1 MVRLNKALLAVT
13 LVALVF
19 STSRSSAQRPTF
31 IGGEI
36 LVKFRPGAAASAKAD
51 AHRASGGSQAAEILR
66 TGLQRVIV
74 PAGDELAAIERYR
87 RNPNVLSAEPNF
99 IRTIESDPL
108 IPADS
113 QFGQTWGLHNTGQQ
127 FNCFDLVIGKFC
139 LYVGTPDADIDA
151 PEAWG
156 ITTGSADVMV
166 AVIDSGIDYTHPD
179 LAPNY
184 AGGYDFANGDSDP
197 MDDHG
202 HGTHVSG
209 TVAAALNNLTGSPA
223 AAEGVVGVAPRARI
237 LGYKVC
243 RADGTC
249 DDFAIQQAIAQA
261 VTAGAR
267 VINMSL
273 GETAYSASLD
283 AAVQDAWNAGLVIV
297 AGAGNNGTTDL
308 FYPAA
313 LPNVI
318 SVGAFDED
326 HRRASFSNY
335 GSWVDISA
343 PGNAILSAN
352 RMSACTQSATPGNAG
367 CYAFRSGTSMATP
380 HVAGAAALLF
390 SQMSHSSHVVEALLS
405 TADPVGV
412 GGVRLD
418 SWTMHG
424 GLNLHA
430 ALGHSATRPVA
441 NAGADQALTD
451 NDENGAESVTLDG
464 NASFDPNGT
473 IVSYVW
479 REGSTTIGSGPSVV
493 VSLPVGFH
501 TVTLQ
506 VTDNDGETGTDN
518 VTITV
523 HPTRQVTVTAPTP
536 QATEAGTS
544 PGMFRFSRTGDTGNS
559 LTVLYKVEGT
569 AVAGTD
575 YQTLSG
581 QVTINSGFDTA
592 EIPLTPIDDS
602 ESEGN
607 ETVIVTVLADSGY
620 YLGLPISATVTIVS
634 DDAPADLVV
643 SAMSVPSSAAV
654 GSPFTVSETT
664 KNQGAGNAGASI
676 TRYYLSVNSIL
687 DGGDEL
693 LGSRDVP
700 PLAAGVSHA
709 TTTSLTLPEDTAT
722 GGYFVIAQS
731 DAAGAVNET
740 SETNNNRADGSLYVG
755 PDLIVSALSA
765 PGTAGAG
772 RTFTVTETTKNQG
785 AGDAGGS
792 TTRFYLSTDSLVDGG
807 DELLGSRMV
816 PPLAAGATDAA
827 ATTLTVPAD
836 TTTGTYYVIGQA
848 DSANAI
854 AETSETNNRR
864 ASSAVR
870 IGPDLVVSAVT
881 APATAAAGST
891 FTVTETTKNQ
901 GDGDSEGSTTR
912 FYLSTNSTFDG
923 GDKVLGTRVVAPLA
937 ADASDTATTSLTL
950 PADTTAGSY
959 YVIAQADAANGVV
972 ETFENNNTR
981 ASSATMKVGPDLIV
995 SAMTA
1000 PGSGAN
1006 GLSITVTDTTRNQG
1020 TGASPASSTG
1030 YYLSTNSTIG
1040 SGDVFLG
1047 SRSVDALAPGA
1058 SASGSA
1064 SLVIPI
1070 DTEPGFY
1077 YVVARADWNSAVS
1090 ETSESNN
1097 DRNSGTVK
1105 IGGDLVVSALGAPSI
1120 GMATGSITI
1129 TDTTT
1134 NSGTTTMP
1142 ESATGFYLSL
1152 NSSHD
1157 ANDIFLG
1164 SRDVGPLGASQAS
1177 AASTQVV
1184 IPLGTPSASYFVLG
1198 VADYNRVVPEINDT
1212 NNTKAIGTLRV
1223 GPDVTVSA
1231 VTGPSTAARGSSITV
1246 GDTTRNIGGDAMPE
1260 SVTSFYLSTNTTID
1274 GTDVLLGS
1282 RPVPSLTAGASES
1295 GTLSV
1300 TIPATHT
1307 PGTYY
1312 IVARADGPN
1321 ATVEPQENN
1330 NTLFRSI
1337 SITSGP

>member
-19 STSRSSAQRPTF
+19 STGRSSAQRPTF
-31 IGGEI
+31 VGGEI
-36 LVKFRPGAAASAKAD
+36 LVKFRPGVAASAKAD
-51 AHRASGGSQAAEILR
+51 AHRASGGSQAAEIQR

-99 IRTIESDPL
+99 VRTIESDPL
-108 IPADS
+108 VPADY

-127 FNCFDLVIGKFC
+127 FYCIIPGFC

-156 ITTGSADVMV
+156 ITTGSADVLV

-184 AGGYDFANGDSDP
+184 TGGYDFANGDSDP

-209 TVAAALNNLTGSPA
+209 TVAAALGNLTGSPA

-261 VTAGAR
+261 IAAGAR

-273 GETAYSASLD
+273 GESAYSQSLD
-283 AAVQDAWNAGLVIV
+283 DAVQDAWSAGLVIV

-343 PGNAILSAN
+343 PGNAILSAD

-390 SQMSHSSHVVEALLS
+390 SQMSHNSHVVEALLA

-412 GGVRLD
+412 GGIRLD

-424 GLNLHA
+424 GLNLLA
-430 ALGHSATRPVA
+430 ALGYSATRPVA
-441 NAGADQALTD
+441 RAGDDQALTD
-451 NDENGAESVTLDG
+451 NDESGAESVTLDG

-479 REGSTTIGSGPSVV
+479 REGSTTVGSGPSAV

-501 TVTLQ
+501 TITLE
-506 VTDNDGETGTDN
+506 VTDNDGETGTDD
-518 VTITV
+518 VTIAV
-523 HPTRQVTVTAPTP
+523 HPPRQVTVTAPTP
-536 QATEAGTS
+536 EATEAGTS
-544 PGMFRFSRTGDTGNS
+544 PGMFRFSRTGDTSNPLS
-559 LTVLYKVEGT
+559 VLYKVEGT

-581 QVTINSGFDTA
+581 QVTIGSGYDTA
-592 EIPLTPIDDS
+592 EIPVTPINDS

-607 ETVIVTVLADSGY
+607 ETVVVTVLADSGY

-643 SAMSVPSSAAV
+643 SAMSAPWSAAV
-654 GSPFTVSETT
+654 GSSFTVSETT

-676 TRYYLSVNSIL
+676 TRYYLSVNSVL

-693 LGSRDVP
+693 LGSREVP
-700 PLAAGVSHA
+700 PLAAGASHA

-731 DAAGAVNET
+731 DAAGAVAET
-740 SETNNNRADGSLYVG
+740 SETNNNRADGTLYVG
-755 PDLIVSALSA
+755 PDLTVSAMSA
-765 PGTAGAG
+765 PATSGAG
-772 RTFTVTETTKNQG
+772 KTFTVTETTKNQG
-785 AGDAGGS
+785 TGDAGES
-792 TTRFYLSTDSLVDGG
+792 ITRFWLSTNSSLDGG
-807 DELLGSRMV
+807 DVPLGSRTV
-816 PPLAAGATDAA
+816 PALAAGASDAA
-827 ATTLTVPAD
+827 TTTLTVPTD

-848 DSANAI
+848 DTANAI
-854 AETSETNNRR
+854 VETSETNNRR
-864 ASSAVR
+864 ASTAVR

-881 APATAAAGST
+881 APATAVAGST

-901 GDGDSEGSTTR
+901 GDGDSDGSTTR
-912 FYLSTNSTFDG
+912 FYLSANSTFDG
-923 GDKVLGTRVVAPLA
+923 TDKILGTRTVAPVA
-937 ADASDTATTSLTL
+937 GDASDTASTSLTL

-959 YVIAQADAANGVV
+959 YVIALADAENAVV
-972 ETFENNNTR
+972 ETFESNNAR

-1000 PGSGAN
+1000 PGTGAN
-1006 GLSITVTDTTRNQG
+1006 GANITVTDTTRNQG
-1020 TGASPASSTG
+1020 TGASAPSSTG
-1030 YYLSTNSTIG
+1030 YYLSKNSTIG

-1064 SLVIPI
+1064 SLQIPL
-1070 DTEPGFY
+1070 DTDPGFY
-1077 YVVARADWNSAVS
+1077 YVVARADWNAAVG

-1097 DRNSGTVK
+1097 DRTSGTVK

-1129 TDTTT
+1129 TDTTA
-1134 NSGTTTMP
+1134 NAGTSTLP
-1142 ESATGFYLSL
+1142 ESATAFYLSL
-1152 NSSHD
+1152 NGSHD

-1184 IPLGTPSASYFVLG
+1184 IPPGTPSASYFVLG
-1198 VADYNRVVPEINDT
+1198 VADYSRVVPETNET
-1212 NNTKAIGTLRV
+1212 NNTKAFGTLRV
-1223 GPDVTVSA
+1223 GPDLTVSA
-1231 VTGPSTAARGSSITV
+1231 VTGPSTAAAGSSITV
-1246 GDTTRNIGGDAMPE
+1246 GDTTANGGGDTMPE
-1260 SVTSFYLSTNTTID
+1260 SVTSFYLSTNSAID
-1274 GTDVLLGS
+1274 STDVLLGS
-1282 RPVPSLTAGASES
+1282 RPVPSLAAGASDTGS
-1295 GTLSV
+1295 LSLV
-1300 TIPATHT
+1300 IPATT
-1307 PGTYY
+1307 TARTYY
-1312 IVARADGPN
+1312 IVAKADGPN
-1321 ATVEPQENN
+1321 ATAESQENN
-1330 NTLFRSI
+1330 NTRIRSI
-1337 SITSGP
+1337 SITAP

>member
-13 LVALVF
+13 LIALVF
-19 STSRSSAQRPTF
+19 STGRSSAQRPTF
-31 IGGEI
+31 VGGEI
-36 LVKFRPGAAASAKAD
+36 LVKFRPGAPASSKAD
-51 AHRASGGSQAAEILR
+51 AHRASGGSQAAEIQR
-66 TGLQRVIV
+66 TGIQRVIV

-108 IPADS
+108 VPADF
-113 QFGQTWGLHNTGQQ
+113 QFGQTWGFHNTGQQ
-127 FNCFDLVIGKFC
+127 FFCIIPNFC

-151 PEAWG
+151 PEAWA

-209 TVAAALNNLTGSPA
+209 TIAAALNNLTGSPA

-273 GETAYSASLD
+273 GESTYSASLD

-297 AGAGNNGTTDL
+297 AGAGNNGTTNL

-343 PGNAILSAN
+343 PGNAILSAD
-352 RMSACTQSATPGNAG
+352 RMSACTQSSTPGDAG

-390 SQMSHSSHVVEALLS
+390 SQLSHNSHVVEALLAS
-405 TADPVGV
+405 ADRVGV

-418 SWTMHG
+418 SWTMNG

-430 ALGHSATRPVA
+430 ALGVSATRPIA

-451 NDENGAESVTLDG
+451 NDENGAESVALDG
-464 NASFDPNGT
+464 NASSDPNGT

-479 REGSTTIGSGPSVV
+479 REGSTTIASGPSAV
-493 VSLPVGFH
+493 VSLPIGFH
-501 TVTLQ
+501 TITLQ
-506 VTDNDGETGTDN
+506 VTDNDGETGSDD
-518 VTITV
+518 VTIAV
-523 HPTRQVTVTAPTP
+523 HPPRQVTVTAPTP

-544 PGMFRFSRTGDTGNS
+544 PGILRFSRTGDPSNP

-575 YQTLSG
+575 YQALAGQITIGSG
-581 QVTINSGFDTA
+581 YDTA
-592 EIPLTPIDDS
+592 EIPVTPINDS

-607 ETVIVTVLADSGY
+607 ETVVVTVLAHSDY

-643 SAMSVPSSAAV
+643 SAMAAPSSAAV

-664 KNQGAGNAGASI
+664 KNQGSGDAAASI
-676 TRYYLSVNSIL
+676 TRYFLSVNSTL
-687 DGGDEL
+687 DGGDTL
-693 LGSRDVP
+693 LGSRDVA

-709 TTTSLTLPEDTAT
+709 TTTSLTLPQDTTT
-722 GGYFVIAQS
+722 GSYFVIAQS
-731 DAAGAVNET
+731 DAAGAVLET
-740 SETNNNRADGSLYVG
+740 SETNNNRSSGSLRVG

-772 RTFTVTETTKNQG
+772 KTFTVTETTKNSG

-792 TTRFYLSTDSLVDGG
+792 TTRFYLSTNSSLDAG
-807 DELLGSRMV
+807 DEPLGSRTV

-827 ATTLTVPAD
+827 TTTLTVPAD

-848 DSANAI
+848 DTANDV
-854 AETSETNNRR
+854 AETAETNNYR
-864 ASSAVR
+864 ASTAVR

-881 APATAAAGST
+881 APATAVAGSS

-901 GDGDSEGSTTR
+901 GDGDSGGSTTR

-923 GDKVLGTRVVAPLA
+923 TDKILGTRTVAPVA

-950 PADTTAGSY
+950 PPDTTAGSY
-959 YVIAQADAANGVV
+959 YVIALADAANAVV
-972 ETFENNNTR
+972 ETIENNNTR

-1000 PGSGAN
+1000 PGSGAI
-1006 GLSITVTDTTRNQG
+1006 GATITVTDTTRNQG
-1020 TGASPASSTG
+1020 TGASPASATG

-1040 SGDVFLG
+1040 TGDVFLG

-1058 SASGSA
+1058 GASGSA
-1064 SLVIPI
+1064 SLQIPL
-1070 DTEPGFY
+1070 DTAPGNY
-1077 YVVARADWNSAVS
+1077 YIVARADWNGAVG
-1090 ETSESNN
+1090 ETTETNN
-1097 DRNSGTVK
+1097 DRNSSTIK
-1105 IGGDLVVSALGAPSI
+1105 IGGDLVVSALGAPAV

-1134 NSGTTTMP
+1134 NSGTTTLP

-1152 NSSHD
+1152 NSSYSAD
-1157 ANDIFLG
+1157 DIFLG
-1164 SRDVGPLGASQAS
+1164 SRDVSPLGASQAS

-1198 VADYNRVVPEINDT
+1198 VADFNRVVPEINET

-1223 GPDVTVSA
+1223 GPDVNVSA
-1231 VTGPSTAARGSSITV
+1231 VTGPSSAARGSSITA
-1246 GDTTRNIGGDAMPE
+1246 GDTTRNVGGDTMPE
-1260 SVTSFYLSTNTTID
+1260 SVTSFYLSTNTTLD
-1274 GTDVLLGS
+1274 GTDELLGS
-1282 RPVPSLTAGASES
+1282 RPVPSLAAGASDS
-1295 GTLSV
+1295 GSLSL
-1300 TIPATHT
+1300 TIPATKN

-1312 IVARADGPN
+1312 IIAKADGPN
-1321 ATVEPQENN
+1321 ATAEPQENN

-1337 SITSGP
+1337 SITAP

>member
-13 LVALVF
+13 LIALVF
-19 STSRSSAQRPTF
+19 STGRSSAQRPTF
-31 IGGEI
+31 VGGEI

-51 AHRASGGSQAAEILR
+51 AHRASGGNQSAEIQR

-74 PAGDELAAIERYR
+74 PAGDELGAIERYR

-108 IPADS
+108 IPADY
-113 QFGQTWGLHNTGQQ
+113 QFGQTYGLHNTGQQ
-127 FNCFDLVIGKFC
+127 FYCIIPSFC

-156 ITTGSADVMV
+156 VTTGSADVMV
-166 AVIDSGIDYTHPD
+166 AVIDSGVDYTHPD

-184 AGGYDFANGDSDP
+184 AGGYDFVNGDSDP

-223 AAEGVVGVAPRARI
+223 AAEGVVGVAPLARI

-273 GETAYSASLD
+273 GESAYSASLD
-283 AAVQDAWNAGLVIV
+283 AAVQDAWSAGLVIV
-297 AGAGNNGTTDL
+297 AGAGNNGTTGL

-367 CYAFRSGTSMATP
+367 CYVFRSGTSMATP
-380 HVAGAAALLF
+380 HAAGAAALLF
-390 SQMSHSSHVVEALLS
+390 SQMSHNTHVVEALLS

-412 GGVRLD
+412 GGIRLD

-451 NDENGAESVTLDG
+451 NDENGTESFTLDG

-479 REGSTTIGSGPSVV
+479 REGSATLGSGPSVV
-493 VSLPVGFH
+493 VALPVGFH
-501 TVTLQ
+501 TITLH
-506 VTDNDGETGTDN
+506 VTDNDGETGTDS
-518 VTITV
+518 VTIAV
-523 HPTRQVTVTAPTP
+523 HPPRQVTVTAPTP
-536 QATEAGTS
+536 QATEAGTI
-544 PGMFRFSRTGDTGNS
+544 PGVLRFSRTGDPSNP
-559 LTVLYKVEGT
+559 LTILYKVEGT

-581 QVTINSGFDTA
+581 HVTIGSGYDTA
-592 EIPLTPIDDS
+592 DIPVTPINDS

-607 ETVIVTVLADSGY
+607 ETVVVTVLADSGY

-634 DDAPADLVV
+634 DDSPADLVV
-643 SAMSVPSSAAV
+643 SALSVPTSAAV
-654 GSPFTVSETT
+654 GSSFTVSETT
-664 KNQGAGNAGASI
+664 RNQGSGNAGASI
-676 TRYYLSVNSIL
+676 TRYYLSVNSAL

-693 LGSRDVP
+693 LGSREVP

-709 TTTSLTLPEDTAT
+709 TTTSLTLPPDTET

-731 DAAGAVNET
+731 DAAGAVVEA

-755 PDLIVSALSA
+755 PDLTVSALSA
-765 PGTAGAG
+765 PATSGAG
-772 RTFTVTETTKNQG
+772 KTFTVTETTKNQG
-785 AGDAGGS
+785 TGDAVGS
-792 TTRFYLSTDSLVDGG
+792 TTRFYLSTNSSLDGG
-807 DELLGSRMV
+807 DELLGSRTV
-816 PPLAAGATDAA
+816 PPLAAGATDTGT
-827 ATTLTVPAD
+827 TTLTVPPD
-836 TTTGTYYVIGQA
+836 TATGTYYVIGQA
-848 DSANAI
+848 DGESAI

-864 ASSAVR
+864 GSAAVR
-870 IGPDLVVSAVT
+870 IGPDLIVSVVT
-881 APATAAAGST
+881 APATAVAGST

-901 GDGDSEGSTTR
+901 GDGDSGGSTTR

-923 GDKVLGTRVVAPLA
+923 GDQVLGTRTVAAVA

-950 PADTTAGSY
+950 PADTTAGTY
-959 YVIAQADAANGVV
+959 YVIAQADATSAVV
-972 ETFENNNTR
+972 ETTESNNTK
-981 ASSATMKVGPDLIV
+981 ASSTTMKVGPDLIV

-1000 PGSGAN
+1000 PGTGAN
-1006 GLSITVTDTTRNQG
+1006 GASITVTDTTRNQG
-1020 TGASPASSTG
+1020 TGASPAASTG

-1040 SGDVFLG
+1040 SSDVFLG
-1047 SRSVDALAPGA
+1047 SRSVSALAPGA
-1058 SASGSA
+1058 SGSGSA
-1064 SLVIPI
+1064 SLTIPL
-1070 DTEPGFY
+1070 DTAPGFY
-1077 YVVARADWNSAVS
+1077 YVVARADWNAAVD

-1097 DRNSGTVK
+1097 DRASGTVK
-1105 IGGDLVVSALGAPSI
+1105 IGGDLVVSALGAPSV

-1134 NSGTTTMP
+1134 NSGTTTLP

-1152 NSSHD
+1152 NGSHD

-1164 SRDVGPLGASQAS
+1164 SREVGPLGAAQAS

-1198 VADYNRVVPEINDT
+1198 VADFNRAVPEINET

-1231 VTGPSTAARGSSITV
+1231 VTGPSAAARGTSITV
-1246 GDTTRNIGGDAMPE
+1246 GDTTRNIGGDTMPE
-1260 SVTSFYLSTNTTID
+1260 SVTSFYLSTNTTFD
-1274 GTDVLLGS
+1274 GTDELLGS
-1282 RPVPSLTAGASES
+1282 RPVPSLAAGASETGS
-1295 GTLSV
+1295 LSL
-1300 TIPATHT
+1300 TIPASRN

-1312 IVARADGPN
+1312 VIARADGPN
-1321 ATVEPQENN
+1321 ATAEPQENN
-1330 NTLFRSI
+1330 NALFRSI
-1337 SITSGP
+1337 SITAP